1 LVGEILNLY
10 EKKLESVII
19 LPSSVVGDLE
29 VKLDDRLIFSK
40 RASGRLPHPGEV
52 EELLAAKLF
61 GG

>member
-10 EKKLESVII
+10 EKKLESVTI
-19 LPSSVVGDLE
+19 LPSSMVGDFE
-29 VKLDDRLIFSK
+29 VKLDDRVIFSK
-40 RASGRLPHPGEV
+40 RATGRLPNPGEV